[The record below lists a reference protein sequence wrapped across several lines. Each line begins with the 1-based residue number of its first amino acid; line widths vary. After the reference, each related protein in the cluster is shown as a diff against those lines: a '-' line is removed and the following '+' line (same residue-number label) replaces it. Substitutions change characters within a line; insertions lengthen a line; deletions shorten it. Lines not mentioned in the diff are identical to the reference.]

1 MENANLLIAFIAVTS
16 AAVVIQAGILIA
28 MYLSTRKTGAIVESM
43 AAEVKERV
51 LPTADLVKATLAE
64 LKPKI
69 EVLVTNV
76 ADSSVMVRA
85 QLERVDATLNDVID
99 RARLQVI
106 RADELVGRTL
116 DRVEQTTDMVPQ
128 NRHFAGAASF
138 GDSSG
143 SDGSGGVP
151 DVGTAPEPRWHPRR
165 ARRNV
170 HLARLRKRREGSA
183 HALPF
188 YLQRFHPTYSL
199 TRRII
204 CVPSSSFT
212 LCFCDVSTESACEP
226 SLRDTSDMPIT
237 P

>member
-85 QLERVDATLNDVID
+85 QLERVDATLNDVMI
-99 RARLQVI
+99 
-106 RADELVGRTL
+106 
-116 DRVEQTTDMVPQ
+116 
-128 NRHFAGAASF
+128 
-138 GDSSG
+138 
-143 SDGSGGVP
+143 
-151 DVGTAPEPRWHPRR
+151 AP
-165 ARRNV
+165 
-170 HLARLRKRREGSA
+170 
-183 HALPF
+183 
-188 YLQRFHPTYSL
+188 
-199 TRRII
+199 
-204 CVPSSSFT
+204 
-212 LCFCDVSTESACEP
+212 AC
-226 SLRDTSDMPIT
+226 R
-237 P
+237 